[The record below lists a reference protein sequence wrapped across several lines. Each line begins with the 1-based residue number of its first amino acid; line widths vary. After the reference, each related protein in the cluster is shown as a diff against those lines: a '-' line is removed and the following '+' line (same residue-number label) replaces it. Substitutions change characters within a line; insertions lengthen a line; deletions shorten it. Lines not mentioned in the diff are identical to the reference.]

1 MSDLKVIKED
11 ISKLYEEL
19 WYYKYNRSSKYG
31 VAKFDNGTYIS
42 DVDVCKRMGVL
53 KGKIAK
59 IEHQQKE
66 DLNTCLKHIMNHFD
80 KKDLENDIDKLVS
93 SIKKEDK

>member
-1 MSDLKVIKED
+1 MSESKAIKED

-19 WYYKYNRSSKYG
+19 WYYKYQIAHSKYG
-31 VAKFDNGTYIS
+31 VEKFEDGTYIGNAN
-42 DVDVCKRMGVL
+42 VCKRIGVL

-80 KKDLENDIDKLVS
+80 KKDLEKDIDKLFS
-93 SIKKEDK
+93 SIK

>member
-1 MSDLKVIKED
+1 MSDSKAIKED

-19 WYYKYNRSSKYG
+19 WYYKYKLSCSKYG
-31 VAKFDNGTYIS
+31 VTKFEDGTYIS

-53 KGKIAK
+53 KGKIVK

-80 KKDLENDIDKLVS
+80 KKDLEKDIDKLVS
-93 SIKKEDK
+93 SIK